1 MANAIKGFAECFE
14 ENRPDMMVILGD
26 RTEMLGIASAAMNA
40 RIPIVHIHGGEITE
54 GVVDDCVR
62 HALTKM
68 SYIHFTAAETYRNRV
83 IQLGE
88 EPNRVFNVGALGT
101 ENILHAPLLDE
112 SEIRLLVGIPPDMP
126 YAIVTFHPVTLEE
139 GTAEM
144 QTKEL
149 CNAMHNRQDTYFLI
163 TKANAD
169 LGGENINR
177 ILKKFVSEQN
187 NTRFVENL
195 GMIRYLSAVKYAR
208 FVLGNS
214 SSGIIEAPV
223 LGTPTV
229 NIGDRQKGRLM
240 TETIVCCEPKMED
253 IETAILKAENME
265 HRPMYLYGNGTTSKR
280 IISIMKEFLNE
291 GINIKKGFFD
301 LKWSDR

>member
-1 MANAIKGFAECFE
+1 
-14 ENRPDMMVILGD
+14 
-26 RTEMLGIASAAMNA
+26 
-40 RIPIVHIHGGEITE
+40 
-54 GVVDDCVR
+54 
-62 HALTKM
+62 
-68 SYIHFTAAETYRNRV
+68 
-83 IQLGE
+83 
-88 EPNRVFNVGALGT
+88 
-101 ENILHAPLLDE
+101 
-112 SEIRLLVGIPPDMP
+112 
-126 YAIVTFHPVTLEE
+126 
-139 GTAEM
+139 
-144 QTKEL
+144 
-149 CNAMHNRQDTYFLI
+149 
-163 TKANAD
+163 
-169 LGGENINR
+169 
-177 ILKKFVSEQN
+177 
-187 NTRFVENL
+187 
-195 GMIRYLSAVKYAR
+195 MIRYLSAVKYAR